1 MIRRRCG
8 ESIWV
13 GPDVEIR
20 VLEVA
25 GGRVKLGIAAP
36 RNVLVLRD
44 ELKLTEDFNRQASR
58 GLAPGEAVRLAA
70 MLARSRPE
78 GTPLGKS
85 YSQNF
90 RDGL

>member
-1 MIRRRCG
+1 
-8 ESIWV
+8 
-13 GPDVEIR
+13 
-20 VLEVA
+20 
-25 GGRVKLGIAAP
+25 
-36 RNVLVLRD
+36 VLVLRD